1 MARDDSTLD
10 RRPHAKSTSDL
21 SGGDLADITA
31 SPRSDMSERDG
42 AHQRLAPGQ
51 VAALLGLLA
60 TALLLTAFGHGLG
73 VAVLAIILLCG
84 FTATSLLKL
93 VSALTPLDPRPIGD
107 LDDADL
113 PIYTVIAPLYRE
125 AEVVGELVAALERL
139 DYPRDRLQA
148 LIVLEEDDEETH
160 QAVRD
165 LEPPA
170 FIQVLT
176 APPGAPKTKPRACNL
191 ALERARGEFLVIYD
205 AEDAPH
211 PRQLRE
217 AAARFAA
224 DRPDL
229 ACLQAPL
236 RIERDPRFIPAQ
248 FALEY
253 AIQFEVVLPF
263 LAKAGLPFPL
273 GGTSN
278 HFRTSSLRAVGGWDP
293 YNVTEDADIGFRLS
307 AAGQRLD
314 VISLPTLE
322 PAPTRFRDW
331 LPQRARWV
339 KGHMQTLA
347 VHARGPAVRTPGSL
361 ASLVLTLALSV
372 ASSHLHGLLAAWGLI
387 GFVEMVTSHQA
398 PVMRPL
404 DLSLLLLGWASSTMA
419 GLVGLRRAGSPIR
432 LRDLVGTLAYWPMQS
447 LAAARASVQ
456 FVRDPYRWDKT
467 PHAPR
472 TGRPAP

>member
-1 MARDDSTLD
+1 MARDDSTVQEH
-10 RRPHAKSTSDL
+10 PHILSTLRLLHSDAL
-21 SGGDLADITA
+21 EDPAAALAA
-31 SPRSDMSERDG
+31 PSRDG
-42 AHQRLAPGQ
+42 AHRRLAPQ
-51 VAALLGLLA
+51 QTAVLVGLLA
-60 TALLLTAFGHGLG
+60 IALLLTAFGRDWGGGLIS
-73 VAVLAIILLCG
+73 IILLCG

-93 VSALTPLDPRPIGD
+93 VSALTPLDPRPIGH
-107 LDDADL
+107 LDDSDL

-148 LIVLEEDDEETH
+148 LIVLEEDDHETH

-211 PRQLRE
+211 PGQLRE

-224 DRPDL
+224 DGPDL

-236 RIERDPRFIPAQ
+236 RIENDPRFIPAQ

-314 VISLPTLE
+314 VISLPTFE

-347 VHARGPAVRTPGSL
+347 VHARGPAVRKPSSL
-361 ASLVLTLALSV
+361 AALILTLALSV

-387 GFVEMVTSHQA
+387 GLVDLVTSDQTPA
-398 PVMRPL
+398 MRPL
-404 DLSLLLLGWASSTMA
+404 DLSLLLLGWASAAMA

-432 LRDLVGTLAYWPMQS
+432 LRDLVGTLAYWPLQS
-447 LAAARASVQ
+447 LAAVRASVQ
-456 FVRDPYRWDKT
+456 FVLDPYRWDKT

-472 TGRPAP
+472 TGRAAS